1 MVILVTSGTGAIGPR
16 VVQSLYQ
23 VGFRVCAF
31 SVDGSTAGVFP
42 QSVEVLMGDVTG
54 QVAVQSAMQGVDAV
68 VHMAALL
75 RIDNPPP

>member
-23 VGFRVCAF
+23 AGFRVCAF

-42 QSVEVLMGDVTG
+42 
-54 QVAVQSAMQGVDAV
+54 
-68 VHMAALL
+68 
-75 RIDNPPP
+75 

>member
-1 MVILVTSGTGAIGPR
+1 
-16 VVQSLYQ
+16 
-23 VGFRVCAF
+23 
-31 SVDGSTAGVFP
+31 
-42 QSVEVLMGDVTG
+42 MGDVTG